1 MSTLALQ
8 GEQSKAVSRGKIGR
22 AIKGGA
28 RTNVEIANATGLS
41 RATISRYADDVAMF
55 IRRSS
60 STGS

>member
-22 AIKGGA
+22 AIKAGA

-55 IRRSS
+55 IRQSS